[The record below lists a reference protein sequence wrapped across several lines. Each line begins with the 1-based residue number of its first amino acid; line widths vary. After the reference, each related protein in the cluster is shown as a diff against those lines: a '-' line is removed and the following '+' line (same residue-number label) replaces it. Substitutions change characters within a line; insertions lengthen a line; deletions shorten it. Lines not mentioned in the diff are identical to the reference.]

1 MKKKILLPILL
12 LATLSLGGGLVAC
25 NPAGGSS
32 SGVVSAYKVAID
44 NKAALE
50 GEWYEGDAKDL
61 ELTLTPEANA
71 LQELQN
77 KNLTVTSS
85 DETVVKVTGLGLT
98 ALKEGTAKIT
108 VDYRGAKEE
117 VNVTILSKSAKKKYG
132 AAHEGTAEDPFTNE
146 DALLVAKSEKYG
158 GEVYYV
164 KGIVASFYNAP
175 GSRDDGMVAYFL
187 TPATEGGEKFE
198 IYKCFK
204 ENNGKLTDDDIWV
217 GGEATA
223 YGAFTKYNNQYETS
237 SATFVKCEGNK
248 PQPRQTLTKTFA
260 ETLAA
265 GVALAD
271 GDQTWDYYKFQAYVT
286 VKAGNDYYLTAT
298 KGEALVA
305 GKSDEAHGAKD
316 IKGTNAIELYGAG
329 KVAEVAAK
337 LLEGAKVEVT
347 MIVKNYHGTVENG
360 LALADA
366 DVTVLEAGTAW
377 AVPEPAVANKTV
389 TEFVALENNKKN
401 AYVVKANIKAWKG
414 EAADQYGNMT
424 ITDGTT
430 DLVIYGCSATA
441 TALAWDGA
449 GEYAFTNPKDFLTN
463 DVTKALKVGDEITM
477 KLIRADY
484 TNSSNVTTI
493 QGTGIITAVTAPD
506 TPAVVSLAKYTFTTQ
521 TANNTRSIDAA
532 GVNALFTKAEGEALY
547 KEAKTVENVYE
558 GANGG
563 SGDTAWTLFN
573 ILKIGKSK
581 TAGKLV
587 FELEKEVSKIVVKG
601 GAWTA
606 TASVTVNGVA
616 VAEAF
621 KDNIVKKDAIA
632 DGKLSNPGTLE
643 FEFAA
648 SKEITI
654 EVGNTNSNAN
664 FGVVFTEM
672 EFFGQEAAGG
682 EHEHAWVVGDKAA
695 DSALRPVSCT
705 CAETGYELQA
715 ADLTDG
721 QKAPSTSDKNTRLG
735 KNNKF
740 DDVWNVTGIAAGT
753 YDLYLNA
760 QTSQYNAAAYWNAG
774 TAQEHG
780 DSASN
785 NGNSTDFRYKVKV
798 DGGEYVNLGSATDEE
813 LDQFSD
819 FGLEDTTG
827 AAKWTTKPVARIT
840 VAEGATSITIHN
852 MNNGYAIWIFAA
864 RLMKVA
870 A

>member
-117 VNVTILSKSAKKKYG
+117 VYVTILSKSAKKKYG

-187 TPATEGGEKFE
+187 EPATAGGEKFE

-237 SATFVKCEGNK
+237 SATFVSCTGEK

-271 GDQTWDYYKFQAYVT
+271 GDQTWDYYKFQGYVT

-366 DVTVLEAGTAW
+366 DVTVLEPGTAW

-389 TEFVALENNKKN
+389 TEFVALENNKKA
-401 AYVVKANIKAWKG
+401 AYKVTATIKAWKG
-414 EAADQYGNMT
+414 DAADQYGNMT

-430 DLVIYGCSATA
+430 DLVIYGISATA

-463 DVTKALKVGDEITM
+463 EVTKDLKVGDKLVM

-484 TNSSNVTTI
+484 TKDGNTTI
-493 QGTGIITAVTAPD
+493 QGTGIILEVDNGQGGEQVETRVIDFSAKTANHNSYGDTWTYGDATVAGGANNNGQWAFVKMGGKKDTITAEGHPGTWIKTDTATEYAVASVTIKYVGKCYNQDSEKATVKVESYSD
-506 TPAVVSLAKYTFTTQ
+506 AALATKVAETPAQEVAAITTNEGVNEVTYEFAAAQAANLYYKVCFDIVNTTTYNGVVALEKITFNAPEAPAAPLKELDAAAVKAAIAGGTPSETTGHYEENGTETFTAYKISSSGMTITLNYNSAEAQHVKLELKLATKNSNTGRCGIWWQLPNGAASDVANVVQKTEVSLGGTPLPVPEEKSLNYDNLANYNPAKSPDAKDGT
-521 TANNTRSIDAA
+521 SSMCCPVWVKVIELDLAA
-532 GVNALFTKAEGEALY
+532 GDNT
-547 KEAKTVENVYE
+547 
-558 GANGG
+558 
-563 SGDTAWTLFN
+563 
-573 ILKIGKSK
+573 
-581 TAGKLV
+581 
-587 FELEKEVSKIVVKG
+587 IVVK
-601 GAWTA
+601 
-606 TASVTVNGVA
+606 
-616 VAEAF
+616 
-621 KDNIVKKDAIA
+621 
-632 DGKLSNPGTLE
+632 
-643 FEFAA
+643 
-648 SKEITI
+648 
-654 EVGNTNSNAN
+654 
-664 FGVVFTEM
+664 
-672 EFFGQEAAGG
+672 
-682 EHEHAWVVGDKAA
+682 
-695 DSALRPVSCT
+695 
-705 CAETGYELQA
+705 
-715 ADLTDG
+715 
-721 QKAPSTSDKNTRLG
+721 
-735 KNNKF
+735 
-740 DDVWNVTGIAAGT
+740 
-753 YDLYLNA
+753 YL
-760 QTSQYNAAAYWNAG
+760 
-774 TAQEHG
+774 
-780 DSASN
+780 
-785 NGNSTDFRYKVKV
+785 
-798 DGGEYVNLGSATDEE
+798 DGGYSYWVA
-813 LDQFSD
+813 
-819 FGLEDTTG
+819 G
-827 AAKWTTKPVARIT
+827 AQLVK
-840 VAEGATSITIHN
+840 
-852 MNNGYAIWIFAA
+852 
-864 RLMKVA
+864 
-870 A
+870 